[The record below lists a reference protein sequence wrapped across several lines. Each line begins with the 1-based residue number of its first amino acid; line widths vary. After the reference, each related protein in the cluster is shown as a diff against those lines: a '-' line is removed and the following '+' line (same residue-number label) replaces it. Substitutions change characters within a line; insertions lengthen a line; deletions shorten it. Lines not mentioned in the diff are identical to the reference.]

1 MELEAARGE
10 EAESEEESACLLMI
24 SRKAVGWCKRGSFG
38 LQKVPIAKR
47 KKDKVGK
54 VNSLNRYDVERGLL

>member
-24 SRKAVGWCKRGSFG
+24 SRKAVGRCEFAENG
-38 LQKVPIAKR
+38 
-47 KKDKVGK
+47 D
-54 VNSLNRYDVERGLL
+54 LLVTAGTCC